1 MELAMVTGRQTA
13 RRLIQKRSLP
23 TRPALQDSPQLRL
36 SIRRDRT
43 MPMKH
48 MLAFSIQP
56 SVYTSNKP
64 SVAIDV
70 GRNKT
75 WFAPANALD
84 DSYWICIIDAKNP
97 RVMVKDFVVPA
108 GIDTYMNDP
117 EYIFVVATQ
126 TLSTLHVPQGAFFDF
141 LTKYGAS
148 RELQKL
154 EQLNVVYGCGNYG
167 HVSYAL
173 TGQCGPRGPGKIAP
187 ISYEKG
193 SIYANYS
200 ALIMMSLMPGA
211 NGAPPYALCDSYTWT
226 SP

>member
-1 MELAMVTGRQTA
+1 
-13 RRLIQKRSLP
+13 
-23 TRPALQDSPQLRL
+23 
-36 SIRRDRT
+36 

-48 MLAFSIQP
+48 MLAFTIQP
-56 SVYTSNKP
+56 SVYTANKP

-84 DSYWICIIDAKNP
+84 DSYWICIIDATNP
-97 RVMVKDFVVPA
+97 RVMVKDFVVPGSQNSQVPA

-117 EYIFVVATQ
+117 KYIFVLATQ
-126 TLSTLHVPQGAFFDF
+126 TLNTLHVPQGAFFDF

-154 EQLNVVYGCGNYG
+154 EQLNTVLGCGSYG

-173 TGQCGPRGPGKIAP
+173 TGQCGPRGLGN

-193 SIYANYS
+193 SIYSNYS
-200 ALIMMSLMPGA
+200 ALMMMSLMPGP
-211 NGAPPYALCDSYTWT
+211 NGAPPFALCDNYTWT

>member
-1 MELAMVTGRQTA
+1 MA
-13 RRLIQKRSLP
+13 
-23 TRPALQDSPQLRL
+23 
-36 SIRRDRT
+36 
-43 MPMKH
+43 PMQH

-56 SVYTSNKP
+56 SVYTANKP
-64 SVAIDV
+64 SATIDV

-84 DSYWICIIDAKNP
+84 DSYWICFIDAANP
-97 RVMVKDFVVPA
+97 RVMVKDFVVPGSQNSTVPA

-117 EYIFVVATQ
+117 KYIFVVATQ

-141 LTKYGAS
+141 LTKYGAGP
-148 RELQKL
+148 ELQKL
-154 EQLNVVYGCGNYG
+154 EQLNVVYGCGSYG

-173 TGQCGPRGPGKIAP
+173 TGQCGPRGPGIISP
-187 ISYEKG
+187 PSYEKG
-193 SIYANYS
+193 SIYSNFS

-211 NGAPPYALCDSYTWT
+211 NGKPPYSLCDHYTWT

>member
-1 MELAMVTGRQTA
+1 MAMQ
-13 RRLIQKRSLP
+13 
-23 TRPALQDSPQLRL
+23 
-36 SIRRDRT
+36 
-43 MPMKH
+43 H

-56 SVYTSNKP
+56 SVYTANKP

-75 WFAPANALD
+75 WFAPANPQE

-97 RVMVKDFVVPA
+97 RVMVKDFLVPGANNSTVPA

-141 LTKYGAS
+141 LVKYGAG
-148 RELQKL
+148 RGLQEL
-154 EQLNVVYGCGNYG
+154 EQLNVVFGCGNYG

-173 TGQCGPRGPGKIAP
+173 TGQCGPRGSGKP
-187 ISYEKG
+187 SPVSYERG
-193 SIYANYS
+193 SIYGNYS
-200 ALIMMSLMPGA
+200 ALIMMSLMPGP
-211 NGAPPYALCDSYTWT
+211 NGAPPYSLCDSYTWT

>member
-1 MELAMVTGRQTA
+1 
-13 RRLIQKRSLP
+13 
-23 TRPALQDSPQLRL
+23 
-36 SIRRDRT
+36 
-43 MPMKH
+43 MKH
-48 MLAFSIQP
+48 MLAFTIQP
-56 SVYTSNKP
+56 SVYTNNKP
-64 SVAIDV
+64 SVVIDV

-84 DSYWICIIDAKNP
+84 DSYWICIINAKNP
-97 RVMVKDFVVPA
+97 RVMVKDFVIPGSQNSTVPA

-117 EYIFVVATQ
+117 EYIFVLATQ

-154 EQLNVVYGCGNYG
+154 EQLNTVLGCGSYG

-173 TGQCGPRGPGKIAP
+173 TGQCGPRGPGN

-193 SIYANYS
+193 SIYSNFS
-200 ALIMMSLMPGA
+200 ALMMMSLMPGA
-211 NGAPPYALCDSYTWT
+211 NGAPPYALCDNYTWT